1 MNWFIY
7 SKNHISIILQN
18 KIIKHDELLL
28 MKNLTI
34 AIDLRKELM
43 QQITTELSRFDL
55 GRVIIMEL
63 DDLVL

>member
-1 MNWFIY
+1 
-7 SKNHISIILQN
+7 
-18 KIIKHDELLL
+18 